1 MEDAPLPDF
10 FDSQAKPAK
19 TPTEPAKK
27 RGRPAKAKPERKART
42 PRPKPVETAAPE
54 AVSEPK
60 KRGPKPGTKRKSAPR
75 SPKIELS
82 VAFHALTG
90 LSLDEAKIMASI
102 SAGLQQVPKKSRGR
116 VVAAL
121 GKLFQ

>member
-10 FDSQAKPAK
+10 FDSQAKPAE
-19 TPTEPAKK
+19 TPAEPAKK
-27 RGRPAKAKPERKART
+27 RGRPAKATRKART
-42 PRPKPVETAAPE
+42 PRPKPVETATPE
-54 AVSEPK
+54 AAPEPK
-60 KRGPKPGTKRKSAPR
+60 KRGPKPGTKRKTVPR

-121 GKLFQ
+121 GKLFS